1 MLSKE
6 TLASKMGFCFF
17 CYDVMKA
24 VSVIWTT
31 YCLSSRRSLCACV
44 KSSLIQ
50 KQEDLSNNSLRRSVH
65 TRAVLAS
72 YQGLQTALR
81 IITVKID
88 HDNNVTAV
96 GFDSSRDSEASPLCL

>member
-1 MLSKE
+1 MP
-6 TLASKMGFCFF
+6 
-17 CYDVMKA
+17 
-24 VSVIWTT
+24 
-31 YCLSSRRSLCACV
+31 V

-72 YQGLQTALR
+72 YQGLQTAPR
-81 IITVKID
+81 IIIVKID